1 MMNDL
6 NAREIAYIHV
16 LQGILSSND
25 RMRTHVYQYEVVD
38 NAITI
43 VDILFDRIEA
53 KRKEQGAA

>member
-1 MMNDL
+1 MNDL

-16 LQGILSSND
+16 LQGILSSSE
-25 RMRTHVYQYEVVD
+25 RMRKYQYEVVED
-38 NAITI
+38 AITI

>member
-1 MMNDL
+1 MNDFTPKEL
-6 NAREIAYIHV
+6 AYILV
-16 LQGILSSND
+16 LQGILSSSD
-25 RMRTHVYQYEVVD
+25 RMRTYQYEVVD